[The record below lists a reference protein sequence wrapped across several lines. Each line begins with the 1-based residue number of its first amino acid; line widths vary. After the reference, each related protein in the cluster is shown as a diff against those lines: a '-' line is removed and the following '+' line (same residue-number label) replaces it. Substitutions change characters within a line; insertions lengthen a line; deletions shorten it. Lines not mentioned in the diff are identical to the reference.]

1 MHLRAS
7 LADRPPYR
15 KFLIIV
21 GLVMIGSVLF
31 TSIGSGLSSALY
43 GVDLAAWNTAKEA
56 GPHTAQAL
64 RLFQALAAIGT
75 FLVPAWAAAF
85 LFSADS
91 TGYMG
96 LSRKPSAKGA
106 LILFVLFLS
115 GIPFIN
121 WMAQVNS
128 QLHLPAFMAQLEEWM
143 VATEQQAAR
152 LTELLLSGNT
162 GVDLFW
168 NLLVIALIPAMGE
181 ELLFR
186 GIIQRQFVEL
196 AGNRHVGVVLTAFLF
211 SALHMQF
218 FGFLPR
224 FVLGLVL
231 GYVYQWSGSLWLPV
245 LAHLFNN
252 ALAVL
257 LTWISA
263 RGALGLDPDTVGT
276 VDGQEGLLAA
286 SVFLSLA
293 GLWVFRKLYPG
304 DTVPA

>member
-1 MHLRAS
+1 
-7 LADRPPYR
+7 
-15 KFLIIV
+15 
-21 GLVMIGSVLF
+21 MIGSVLF
-31 TSIGSGLSSALY
+31 TSLGSGLASALF
-43 GVDLAAWNTAKEA
+43 GVDLAAWNAASEG
-56 GPHTAQAL
+56 GPQTTQAL

-75 FLVPAWAAAF
+75 FLLPAWAAAF
-85 LFSADS
+85 LFSQDS
-91 TGYMG
+91 TGYTG
-96 LSRKPSAKGA
+96 LSTRPSAKGA
-106 LILFVLFLS
+106 LILFVLFFS

-128 QLHLPAFMAQLEEWM
+128 QLHLPAFLAQLEEWM
-143 VATEQQAAR
+143 VTTEKQAAR
-152 LTELLLSGNT
+152 LTDLLLSGDT
-162 GVDLFW
+162 GADLFW
-168 NLLVIALIPAMGE
+168 NMLVIAVIPAIGE

-196 AGNRHVGVVLTAFLF
+196 AGNRHAGVFLTSILF

-231 GYVYQWSGSLWLPV
+231 GYVYQWSGSLWLPI

-252 ALAVL
+252 GLAVL

-263 RGALGLDPDTVGT
+263 RNGLAIHPDSVGT
-276 VDGQEGLLAA
+276 MEGQEGLLAA

-293 GLWVFRKLYPG
+293 GLWVFRRLYPG
-304 DTVPA
+304 DTVPD